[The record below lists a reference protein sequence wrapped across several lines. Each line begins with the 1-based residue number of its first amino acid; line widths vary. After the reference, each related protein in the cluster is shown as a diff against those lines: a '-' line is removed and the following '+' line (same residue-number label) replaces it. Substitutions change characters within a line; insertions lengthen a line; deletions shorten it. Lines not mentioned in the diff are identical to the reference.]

1 MSSEMKIEIP
11 TQLIEDTIR
20 AELIRQIG
28 DENKEELIRS
38 IVKQA
43 MEQKKDYYHQSPTYF
58 QEAVNDM
65 IREEALEIFRLWLEK
80 NRADIALAMR
90 KYMTDNNQEMLTKF
104 CESIAGNIRKYGI
117 DVKLNFSDRED

>member
-43 MEQKKDYYHQSPTYF
+43 MEQKKDNYHRSPTFF

-65 IREEALEIFRLWLEK
+65 IRKEALEIFRTWLEK
-80 NRADIALAMR
+80 NRTDISQALF
-90 KYMTDNNQEMLTKF
+90 KFLNDNKQKRLSEF